1 MKKLYPAI
9 VAVLIIIIAAGA
21 YKFIIKGSV
30 IESTDSRITIELESG
45 ERHFILGEM
54 RGLLSKIQQLI
65 AALATDDMDTF
76 IQVAKVLKDESRG
89 EIQQSLIGQMPIGFK
104 KMSYKIHSD
113 FTQLYDDALAK
124 QDTAYS
130 LQQVSE
136 LMQNCVAC
144 HATYSLQVAAE

>member
-1 MKKLYPAI
+1 VKKLYPAI
-9 VAVLIIIIAAGA
+9 VAVLILIIAAGA

-30 IESTDSRITIELESG
+30 IESADSRITIELEPG

-54 RGLLSKIQQLI
+54 RGLLSKIQQLL

-89 EIQQSLIGQMPIGFK
+89 ETQQSLIGKTPIGFK

-113 FTQLYDDALAK
+113 FSQLYDDGLAR
-124 QDTAYS
+124 QDPEHS

-144 HATYSLQVAAE
+144 HATYSLQAAAE